1 MHHAG
6 STMSIQPTSPSV
18 PGAALATARPV
29 DAPPEGNPAAQ
40 QADPADG
47 PALSSQALM
56 QGRSA
61 ISITHNGTVYRLQAT
76 RLGKLILTK

>member
-1 MHHAG
+1 MRHAG
-6 STMSIQPTSPSV
+6 STTFTQPTSPSV
-18 PGAALATARPV
+18 PGAQAAARPV

-40 QADPADG
+40 QADG
-47 PALSSQALM
+47 PALSSQSLM

>member
-6 STMSIQPTSPSV
+6 STMSANPSV
-18 PGAALATARPV
+18 PGAALATARPQV
-29 DAPPEGNPAAQ
+29 SAPECSPAQ
-40 QADPADG
+40 PPDPADG
-47 PALSSQALM
+47 PALSSQSLM

>member
-1 MHHAG
+1 MRHAG
-6 STMSIQPTSPSV
+6 STTFTQPASPSV
-18 PGAALATARPV
+18 PGAQAAARPQV
-29 DAPPEGNPAAQ
+29 SAPECSPAQ
-40 QADPADG
+40 PPDPADG
-47 PALSSQALM
+47 PALSSQSLM

>member
-1 MHHAG
+1 M
-6 STMSIQPTSPSV
+6 STRNSRPFLPV
-18 PGAALATARPV
+18 AALATARTA
-29 DAPPEGNPAAQ
+29 DSAPECSPAAQ
-40 QADPADG
+40 PPDTGDG
-47 PALSSQALM
+47 PIFSSQALM

>member
-18 PGAALATARPV
+18 PGAALATARPQV
-29 DAPPEGNPAAQ
+29 SAPECSPAQ
-40 QADPADG
+40 PPDPADG

>member
-6 STMSIQPTSPSV
+6 STMSASPSV
-18 PGAALATARPV
+18 PGAALATARPQV
-29 DAPPEGNPAAQ
+29 SAPECSPAQ
-40 QADPADG
+40 PPDPADG
-47 PALSSQALM
+47 PALSSQSLM

>member
-1 MHHAG
+1 M
-6 STMSIQPTSPSV
+6 STQPASPSV
-18 PGAALATARPV
+18 PGAQAAAWPPAATP
-29 DAPPEGNPAAQ
+29 DSNPAAQ
-40 QADPADG
+40 PPDPADG

>member
-1 MHHAG
+1 MRHAG
-6 STMSIQPTSPSV
+6 STTFTQPASPSV
-18 PGAALATARPV
+18 PGAQAAARPV

-40 QADPADG
+40 QAEPADG
-47 PALSSQALM
+47 PALSSQTLM